1 MYYGWRG
8 KVGLVFP
15 NTGSA
20 PEHEYHKY
28 LPDGVTI
35 NTTRVLFETVDEK
48 GLVEMG
54 ERVAAGA
61 ELLGRAGQDIIVF
74 PCTTGS
80 LIKGYGYDLE
90 LCERIKK
97 AGNVK
102 KAMTTS
108 TALIRALKAVGAQ
121 KLVVA
126 TPYSVPVD
134 QAEKKFLEDNG
145 FEVLDIKG
153 LGYTDPLCM
162 PRVTPDMMY
171 TLSRELVEDC
181 PEADTIFISCTGL
194 GIIDA
199 IPMYEQD
206 LGKTV
211 ITSNQAT
218 WWATL
223 RELGIREDLGLGRL
237 FQL

>member
-28 LPDGVTI
+28 LPEGVTI
-35 NTTRVLFETVDEK
+35 STTRVLFEKVDEK

-54 ERVAAGA
+54 DRVAGGA
-61 ELLGRAGQDIIVF
+61 ELLGKAGQDIIVF

-108 TALIRALKAVGAQ
+108 TALIRALKAVGAK
-121 KLVVA
+121 KLVFT
-126 TPYSVPVD
+126 TPYSPQVD
-134 QAEKKFLEDNG
+134 AVEKKFLEDNG
-145 FEVLDIKG
+145 FEVLTIKG

-162 PRVTPDMMY
+162 PKVTPDMMY
-171 TLSRELVEDC
+171 NLTKEVLCD
-181 PEADTIFISCTGL
+181 EADTIFVSCTGL

-199 IPMYEQD
+199 IPMMERD
-206 LGKTV
+206 FGKPV

-223 RELGIREDLGLGRL
+223 RELGIKDDLGLGKL

>member
-15 NTGSA
+15 NTGAA

-28 LPDGVTI
+28 LPEGVTI
-35 NTTRVLFETVDEK
+35 NTTRVLFEKVDEK
-48 GLVEMG
+48 GLIEMG
-54 ERVAAGA
+54 DRVADGA
-61 ELLGRAGQDIIVF
+61 ELLGKAGQDIIVF

-90 LCERIKK
+90 LCERIKR
-97 AGNVK
+97 AGSVK

-108 TALIRALKAVGAQ
+108 TALIRALKAVGAK
-121 KLVVA
+121 KLVVT
-126 TPYSVPVD
+126 TPYSTAVD
-134 QAEKKFLEDNG
+134 QVEKKFLEDNG
-145 FEVLDIKG
+145 FEVLAIKG

-162 PRVTPDMMY
+162 PKVTPDMMY
-171 TLSRELVEDC
+171 NLTKEVDC
-181 PEADTIFISCTGL
+181 DEADTIFVSCTGL

-199 IPMYEQD
+199 IPMMEQD
-206 LGKTV
+206 FGKTV

-223 RELGIREDLGLGRL
+223 RELGIREDLGLGKL
-237 FQL
+237 FSL